1 MGASR
6 ARSHVI
12 YCYPGNSLTLTT
24 GKGLSTLHNVP
35 AMTPK
40 PTLADLAAELASGRT
55 SSRALVEACLDRI
68 EDPSGEGRTT
78 FLHVDKGAV
87 LAQADAM
94 DLLRSSG
101 AAPSAYAGIP
111 VSIKDLFDI
120 TGQVTRAGST
130 LLGNRPAAS
139 QDATS
144 VARLR
149 RAGFVLIGRTNMS
162 EFAFSG
168 LGLNPH
174 YGTPRNPWERSQG
187 RIPGGSSSG
196 AAISVTDAMAHG
208 ALGTDT
214 GGSCRIP
221 AAFTG
226 LVGYKPTARRV
237 PRTGAF
243 PLSTSLDSIGPL
255 ARSVGCCAILD
266 AVLAN
271 DPAPDLTDLPL
282 AGLRFAVPGTFV
294 LQDMDSEVAAHF
306 QRSLSRLSAA
316 GVRIEHIDI
325 PEFAG
330 IPEINAK
337 GGFSAAES
345 YAWHRSLIAS
355 GAAAY
360 DPRVLSRIQRGA
372 TQTAADYIDLLD
384 VRQGFIAAVEERI
397 ARFDALLFPT
407 TPVIPPRIGALQSDE
422 EFFKVNGLVL
432 RNPAVI
438 NLLDGCAI
446 SIPNHAEGEPPTGL
460 MLACRGGLDHQLF
473 RCAAAA
479 EQIVRP

>member
-1 MGASR
+1 MR
-6 ARSHVI
+6 N
-12 YCYPGNSLTLTT
+12 P
-24 GKGLSTLHNVP
+24 
-35 AMTPK
+35 MTAK
-40 PTLADLAAELASGRT
+40 PTLADLAADLSSGRT

-68 EDPSGEGRTT
+68 EDPAGEGRTT
-78 FLHVDKGAV
+78 FLHVDRGAA

-94 DLLRSSG
+94 DLLRSSA
-101 AAPSAYAGIP
+101 AAPSPYAGIP
-111 VSIKDLFDI
+111 ISIKDLFDI

-130 LLGNRPAAS
+130 VLANRPPAT

-168 LGLNPH
+168 LGMNPH

-196 AAISVTDAMAHG
+196 AAISVADAMAHA

-226 LVGYKPTARRV
+226 LVGYKPTAGRV
-237 PRTGAF
+237 PRTGAI
-243 PLSTSLDSIGPL
+243 PLSTTLDSIGPI
-255 ARSVGCCAILD
+255 ARSVACCATLD
-266 AVLAN
+266 AILAN
-271 DPAPDLTDLPL
+271 DSRPNQTNRSL
-282 AGLRFAVPGTFV
+282 AGMRFAVPTTFV
-294 LQDMDSEVAAHF
+294 LEDMDADVAAHF
-306 QRSLSRLSAA
+306 ERSLSRMSAA
-316 GVRIEHIDI
+316 GARIERIAI
-325 PEFAG
+325 PEFAD
-330 IPEINAK
+330 IPAINTK

-345 YAWHRSLIAS
+345 YAWHRPLIES
-355 GAAAY
+355 DGAAY
-360 DPRVLSRIQRGA
+360 DPRVLIRIQRGA
-372 TQTAADYIDLLD
+372 SQTAVDFIELLAA
-384 VRQGFIAAVEERI
+384 RRAFIAAVEERV
-397 ARFDALLFPT
+397 ARFDALIYPT
-407 TPVIPPRIGALQSDE
+407 TPVVPPRIAALQSDD

-446 SIPNHAEGEPPTGL
+446 SIPNYGDGEPPTGL
-460 MLACRGGLDHQLF
+460 MLACPGGLDYQLF

-479 EQIVRP
+479 EPIVRP